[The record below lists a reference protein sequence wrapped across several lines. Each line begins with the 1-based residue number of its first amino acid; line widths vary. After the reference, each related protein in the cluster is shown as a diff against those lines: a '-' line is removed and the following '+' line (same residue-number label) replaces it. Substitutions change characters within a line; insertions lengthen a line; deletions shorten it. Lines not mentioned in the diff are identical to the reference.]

1 MTDREAGADRSSG
14 EGGTRRAA
22 RTGAF
27 PSHGALV
34 AALAFAAGC
43 SDGSSGPGGGT
54 NLPGTILA
62 DNGPETRLN
71 GAVYAI
77 DPATGIA
84 AAHALPLPNGE
95 DGIRYDGGAEFLV
108 GGSGPDPVL
117 TLGVN
122 DCLTDE
128 RYADELY
135 KPACLERI
143 GADGSVERLFT
154 LPGSTWFAVPPV
166 LSPDGTLV
174 AAVTS
179 PRFTVGPYTLT
190 LFTPRGETVASQV
203 LGRRFVDGPF
213 AIPDWAPGNR
223 LVYAYRR
230 EGEGTFVLMSAPGSL
245 VPEAAW
251 QVSVDGSESVGSISV
266 GPDGALIAYDVIA
279 EDADSSERDVRVL
292 TVATGES
299 VLAAV
304 GGSDGPRPRLGDPEW
319 SPDGRHLL
327 VRYGE
332 SASGGSAGSVLPFMM
347 VVEWRGETV
356 TLDPYEGVGQVLVTD
371 STATGV
377 GYAGPREQW
386 VYGRTFWV
394 EGRP

>member
-1 MTDREAGADRSSG
+1 MRGVAAVAAC
-14 EGGTRRAA
+14 RRVAL
-22 RTGAF
+22 
-27 PSHGALV
+27 GALLAV
-34 AALAFAAGC
+34 PALAAGC
-43 SDGSSGPGGGT
+43 SDGSGSGGTGGGAG
-54 NLPGTILA
+54 LPGTILA
-62 DNGPETRLN
+62 DNDAETRLN

-77 DPATGIA
+77 DPVTGVA
-84 AAHALPLPNGE
+84 AAHTLPFPGGE
-95 DGIRYDGGAEFLV
+95 DGIRYDSGARFLV

-122 DCLTDE
+122 GCLPDE
-128 RYADELY
+128 RYADETY

-143 GADGSVERLFT
+143 LADGSVERLFT

-190 LFTPRGETVASQV
+190 LFTPRGEAVASQV
-203 LGRRFVDGPF
+203 LGQGPLDGPF

-230 EGEGTFVLMSAPGSL
+230 EGEGTFLAMSAPGSL

-251 QVSVDGSESVGSISV
+251 QVSVDGSESVGTISV
-266 GPDGALIAYDVIA
+266 GPDGSLIAYDAI
-279 EDADSSERDVRVL
+279 EEEGADTAERDVRVL
-292 TVATGES
+292 NVATGES

-304 GGSDGPRPRLGDPEW
+304 GGSDGPKARFGDPEW

-356 TLDPYEGVGQVLVTD
+356 TLDPYGGVGRVLVTD

-377 GYAGPREQW
+377 GYAGPRDEW
-386 VYGRTFWV
+386 VYGRAFWV
-394 EGRP
+394 ERRP